1 MSEMMDRWRILKISC
16 LRFIQGTT
24 SKKTGHRMLNFNR
37 KKIMLCSEKV
47 TINDKFSV
55 FKDGNSA

>member
-1 MSEMMDRWRILKISC
+1 MDRWRILKISC